1 MKNRQGLL
9 IVLSGPSGA
18 GKDTVLGKLL
28 EKRDDINLSVSY
40 TTRLP
45 RSGEVDG
52 KDYHFVTAKDFKKI
66 IDDGQMLE
74 YACYC
79 DNYYGTPKFEVEKS
93 LELGRSIILEIE
105 VQGAEQIIKKC
116 PDAVSIF
123 IIPPSLHELRQRLEN
138 RGSDSTESVEKRI
151 AEAEKEI
158 FKAQNY
164 KYVVV
169 NDNIEA
175 CAENISKIIDSEY
188 MKSFRMGYI
197 IKEVLKK

>member
-123 IIPPSLHELRQRLEN
+123 IIPPSLHELRKRLEN

-188 MKSFRMGYI
+188 MKSFRTGYI